1 MDCSMFIA
9 VLLLTM
15 AAPVF
20 DLDPA
25 GVDVYLRELQTRES
39 DFGKRLIA
47 VARDTLGTPYAN
59 GPLGEGPD
67 APYDKD
73 PLMDLKRVD
82 CVTFIEQSI
91 ALAASR
97 SYQDAYGLLQKI
109 RYKDGVVAF
118 EHRNHF
124 MEADWVVN
132 NRFCRD
138 VSAKLD
144 TATVDATRTIGR
156 KKLFDL
162 NKAPELGANVHDQVL
177 TMTYV
182 PCSEARKAAKRLP
195 NPALILFI
203 GKKDWL
209 FVLHCALFVREAD
222 GRPMLYQASSTEGK
236 VVATEFAEPF
246 EKSDR
251 YLGFTVY
258 AIGKP

>member
-1 MDCSMFIA
+1 MMFIA
-9 VLLLTM
+9 ALLLTM

-20 DLDPA
+20 DLDPGA
-25 GVDVYLRELQTRES
+25 MDAYLHDLQARES
-39 DFGKRLIA
+39 DFGKRLIV
-47 VARDTLGTPYAN
+47 VARDSLGTPYAD

-91 ALAASR
+91 ALAASH
-97 SYQDAYGLLQKI
+97 SYQEAYDSLQKI
-109 RYKDGVVAF
+109 RYKDGVIAF
-118 EHRNHF
+118 DHRNHF

-138 VSAKLD
+138 VSSKLK

-156 KKLFDL
+156 KKLFETC
-162 NKAPELGANVHDQVL
+162 KAPELGANIHDQVL
-177 TMTYV
+177 TITYV
-182 PCSEARKAAKRLP
+182 PGAEARKAAKRLP
-195 NPALILFI
+195 NPALILLI
-203 GKKDWL
+203 GKTDWL

-236 VVATEFAEPF
+236 VVATEFAAPF
-246 EKSDR
+246 EKSNR
-251 YLGFTVY
+251 YLGFTAY
-258 AIGKP
+258 AIGKPF